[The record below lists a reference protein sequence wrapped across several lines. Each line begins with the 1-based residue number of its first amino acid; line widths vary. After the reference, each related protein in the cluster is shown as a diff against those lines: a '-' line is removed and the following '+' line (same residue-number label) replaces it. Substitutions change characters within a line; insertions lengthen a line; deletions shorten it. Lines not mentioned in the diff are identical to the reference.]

1 MRQTKNDKFL
11 TVTIIVLSLA
21 GLTYFGVSAIQSD
34 HRIQRDNPFEYNI
47 DNFAQSGA
55 SYLSYEQVHDFP
67 LQADQ
72 AHALGVDDW
81 DRIYVSDGN
90 KIDMYDEQGRLLQSA
105 TAAGFIRALDVDVN
119 KNIYLALESA
129 VDVLDSTFTRQAMWP
144 DLGSLAFLTSI
155 AVGDTDVY
163 VADAGQQVVWRYD
176 KAGHLLNKIGE
187 KDDSQDVPGFL
198 IPSPYFDVLIDSDGY
213 LWAVNTGRHQFEN
226 YLPDGSL
233 RSSWQKSSMSIDG
246 FSGCCNPA
254 HAAMLPDGAF
264 VTSEKGLLRIKIHNA
279 IGELQAVVAMPDQ
292 FDNDADAVEVAV
304 NSKEQIIVLDAKRQQ
319 VRIFQK
325 KEGPT

>member
-1 MRQTKNDKFL
+1 MRQKKNNKFL
-11 TVTIIVLSLA
+11 TVAIAVLSVA
-21 GLTYFGVSAIQSD
+21 GLIYFGVSAIQSD
-34 HRIQRDNPFEYNI
+34 HRMYQDNPFEYNI

-90 KIDMYDEQGRLLQSA
+90 KIDMHDEQGRLLQSA
-105 TAAGFIRALDVDVN
+105 TTAGFIRALDVDIN
-119 KNIYLALESA
+119 NDIYLALESA
-129 VDVLDSTFTRQAMWP
+129 VELLDSTFARKAVWP
-144 DLGSLAFLTSI
+144 DLGSPAFFTSI
-155 AVGDTDVY
+155 AVGDTEVY

-176 KAGHLLNKIGE
+176 KAGNLLNKIGE
-187 KDDSQDVPGFL
+187 KDVSRDIPGFL
-198 IPSPYFDVLIDSDGY
+198 IPSPYFDVLIDPDGY

-233 RSSWQKSSMSIDG
+233 RSSWQKSAMSIDG
-246 FSGCCNPA
+246 FCGCCNPV

-279 IGELQAVVAMPDQ
+279 IGELQAVVALPDQ
-292 FDNDADAVEVAV
+292 FDNDTEAVEVAV

-325 KEGPT
+325 KKEPT